1 MLSRHVLA
9 VCFALVVAPPPAA
22 TQMLMMGE
30 SAEGFVSLFNGQNLD
45 RWDGDPRLWKVERG
59 VLIGSTDGVEP
70 IKTNTFLIYKGA
82 QYRDFELRLDIRLRN
97 HNSGIQFRSEELPN
111 WVVKGLQADAAE
123 GNWWGSIYDER
134 GSRGVIVNGWK
145 GKGERILKAGDWN
158 DYRIY
163 CKGGLVRLTLN
174 GMVTAELTNETPK
187 SGVLA
192 LQLHAGPP
200 MRVEFRNIRIKSMD

>member
-1 MLSRHVLA
+1 MLYRHFLA
-9 VCFALVVAPPPAA
+9 VCFALVLAPRPAA

-30 SAEGFVSLFNGQNLD
+30 SSEGFVSLFNGQNLD

-59 VLIGSTDGVEP
+59 VLIGSTDGVP

-134 GSRGVIVNGWK
+134 GTRGVVVNGWK
-145 GKGERILKAGDWN
+145 DKGERLLKAGDWN

-163 CKGGLVRLTLN
+163 CKGGVVRLTLN
-174 GMVTAELTNETPK
+174 GTVTAELTSETPK
-187 SGVLA
+187 SGVIA